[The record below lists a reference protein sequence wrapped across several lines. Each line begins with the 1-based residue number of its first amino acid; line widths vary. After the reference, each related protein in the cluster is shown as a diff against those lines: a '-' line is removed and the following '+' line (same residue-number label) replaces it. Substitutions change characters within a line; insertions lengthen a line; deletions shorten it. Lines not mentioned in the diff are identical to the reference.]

1 MLCGISGVVPQE
13 PVVCVPSGRVYERR
27 LAAAHIQLTGTE
39 PTTGAPVTVDDL
51 LALQGACGCPARAR
65 GRDGEIFCCRQLIC
79 G

>member
-27 LAAAHIQLTGTE
+27 LAEAHISLTGTE

-51 LALQGACGCPARAR
+51 LALHGACPARAR
-65 GRDGEIFCCRQLIC
+65 GAALRWRR
-79 G
+79 